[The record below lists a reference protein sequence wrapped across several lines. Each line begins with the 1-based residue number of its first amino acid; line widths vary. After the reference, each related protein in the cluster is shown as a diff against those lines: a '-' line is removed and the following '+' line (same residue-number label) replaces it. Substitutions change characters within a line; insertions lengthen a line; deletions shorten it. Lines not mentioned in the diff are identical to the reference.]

1 MTGAP
6 EPGAT
11 PSGERSGAPPLSAAA
26 EDAFWRDV
34 LGAQGATSE
43 EIDRAAR
50 EGPLEL
56 YALERYILDDV
67 PEYDI
72 VHAAATSGLDIEEVR
87 AFWRA
92 LGFPD
97 PQPGEATFSPS
108 DLEVLATVIAFIDAQ
123 VLDKTVALQ
132 MARVIG
138 SSLARI
144 ATAQV
149 EAADLAGGGISGTP
163 RSDLTAEQ
171 QAIEVERSARLIP
184 MLSGVMQLVW
194 RRHLASAAR
203 ARIMRGDDE
212 RERPVTVGFADLEG
226 FTSLSQQ
233 LPEHELAEV
242 VNRFEQIAYDTVA
255 RFTGARVV
263 KMIGDEVMFAAD
275 DVRTGAELA
284 LTLAEAYG
292 ADDALGDVRVGLAT
306 GSALKLEGD
315 LYGPAVNL
323 ASRIVSI
330 AYPGSVVVPAEV
342 VDGLAG
348 DPAYSFLGLRSH
360 HLRHIGRVK
369 LWVLRREEEPPEGED
384 LEGRTLRRARERRA
398 ARRVWIADR
407 MAEQLAGLAAET
419 AGDVTD
425 RAVRRIVE
433 GKPARRDDD
442 ESGP

>member
-1 MTGAP
+1 M
-6 EPGAT
+6 
-11 PSGERSGAPPLSAAA
+11 PLSSEQ
-26 EDAFWRDV
+26 EDEFWRDV
-34 LGAQGATSE
+34 LLAQGATHE
-43 EIDRAAR
+43 EIARAAG

-72 VHAAATSGLDIEEVR
+72 VHAAARSGLPVDKLR

-108 DLEVLATVIAFIDAQ
+108 DLEMLTMVLTYIDAQ
-123 VLDKTVALQ
+123 LLDETVALQ

-149 EAADLAGGGISGTP
+149 EAADLSAGGISATP
-163 RSDLTAEQ
+163 RGELTAEQ
-171 QAIEVERSARLIP
+171 QALEVQRSAQLIP
-184 MLSGVMQLVW
+184 MLSGVMQSVW

-203 ARIMRGDDE
+203 ARIMRSDDE

-255 RFTGARVV
+255 RFPGARVV
-263 KMIGDEVMFAAD
+263 KMIGDEVMFATD

-342 VDGLAG
+342 VDGLAD
-348 DPAYSFLGLRSH
+348 DPAYSFLALRAH

-369 LWVLRREEEPPEGED
+369 LWVLRREAEPPEGED
-384 LEGRTLRRARERRA
+384 GEGRTLRRAKWRRA
-398 ARRVWIADR
+398 ARRAWIADR
-407 MAEQLAGLAAET
+407 MAEQLAGFAAET

-433 GKPARRDDD
+433 GKPTPPG
-442 ESGP
+442 SPTGC